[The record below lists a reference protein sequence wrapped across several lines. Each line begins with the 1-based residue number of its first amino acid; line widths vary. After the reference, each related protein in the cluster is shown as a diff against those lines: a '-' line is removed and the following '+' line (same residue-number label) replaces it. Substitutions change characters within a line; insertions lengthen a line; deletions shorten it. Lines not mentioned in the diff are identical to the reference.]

1 MRILRTYLLKEHAGP
16 FLISLGVFTG
26 VLLLGNLVKLA
37 DLVVNKGVG
46 LDYLLRFILY
56 LVPFLCSYTIPMA
69 LLTAILLAFGRL
81 GQDNELT
88 AIRAS
93 GISLWRLTGPVVVVG
108 LVMSLAMMSLNDRL
122 IPWAHFASRRM
133 LKEIGLRRPGTL
145 FEAGTFIKEFK
156 PYIIFVY
163 RIDGNK
169 LTKVRIYEPQPGRT
183 TRTIIAERGEFV
195 PVPEKQVVRLKLLDG
210 SSDEFD
216 AQNPQTLY
224 KSFFKTYFLTLS
236 LAEGPH
242 GRPLEKKPKEMT
254 LAELRAEID
263 RLRLPGIDPLSLRL
277 QLEYHS
283 KIAFSFACLCFII
296 IGLPLGLLTKRG
308 EKLIGFALSVVVFV
322 WYYLLLLGANAL
334 AVKQYLPPAWA
345 MWLPNLATSFIGCLC
360 LYRSVES

>member
-1 MRILRTYLLKEHAGP
+1 MKILRTYLLKEHLGP
-16 FLISLGVFTG
+16 FLISLGVFTC

-108 LVMSLAMMSLNDRL
+108 LVMSLVMMSLNDRL

-133 LKEIGLRRPGTL
+133 LKEIGLRRPGAL

-216 AQNPQTLY
+216 PQNPQTLY

-236 LAEGPH
+236 LAEGPP
-242 GRPLEKKPKEMT
+242 GRSLEKKPKEMT

-263 RLRLPGIDPLSLRL
+263 KLRLSGIDPLPLH
-277 QLEYHS
+277 LEYHS
-283 KIAFSFACLCFII
+283 KIAFSFACLGFII
-296 IGLPLGLLTKRG
+296 MGLPLGLLTKRG
-308 EKLIGFALSVVVFV
+308 ETLIGFALSVVVFV
-322 WYYLLLLGANAL
+322 WYYLFMLGANAL
-334 AVKQYLPPAWA
+334 AVKQWLPPAWA
-345 MWLPNLATSFIGCLC
+345 VWLPNLSTTLIGSIW